1 MVQRGVKKRLTGI
14 VVGNEA
20 DKTAA
25 VLVSRLKKHGIYK
38 KYVKRQTKY
47 LAHDPQNK
55 CLVGDRVKIIE
66 TRPISKKKRWQVVEI
81 LERGAIEE
89 LTQDNNSSVE
99 QKS

>member
-38 KYVKRQTKY
+38 KYLKRRTKY

-55 CLVGDRVKIIE
+55 CLIGDRVKIIE

-89 LTQDNNSSVE
+89 HTQGNNSSVE